1 MPSAIESSMAWRP
14 GSVAGILMKT
24 FGRSTISL
32 SRAASRLV
40 ASVSDAMSGSTS
52 SDTQPSRPLPE
63 SHTGRRMSQAR
74 FTSVTAS
81 LKKTSL
87 SSASSSISSR
97 ISSSYE
103 SESKAF
109 WKIDGLVVTP
119 TTASSSIRRSSSP
132 LSIISRERE
141 SIQTLW
147 PRSDSWCSGDL
158 LIRLLSVVA
167 LQSLTC
173 VACPLNS
180 AAAGR
185 SAGGAEPLR
194 QLVHP
199 AAHRQLGPA
208 LDVGL
213 AIPRA
218 LDRNGAQRG
227 DVLEA
232 EQLVVL
238 VLERAAHARRRL

>member
-1 MPSAIESSMAWRP
+1 
-14 GSVAGILMKT
+14 MKT
-24 FGRSTISL
+24 FGLSTISL
-32 SRAASRLV
+32 SRFASRRV

-63 SHTGRRMSQAR
+63 SQTGLRMSHAR

-87 SSASSSISSR
+87 SSVSSSMSSR

-119 TTASSSIRRSSSP
+119 TTASSSISRSSSP

-147 PRSDSWCSGDL
+147 PRSDSWCNRDL

-167 LQSLTC
+167 LLRLTC
-173 VACPLNS
+173 VPHPLNS
-180 AAAGR
+180 PAGR
-185 SAGGAEPLR
+185 ASSGGAQSPR
-194 QLVHP
+194 QLVH
-199 AAHRQLGPA
+199 AALDRQLRAA

-213 AIPRA
+213 AIRRA

-227 DVLEA
+227 DVLERK
-232 EQLVVL
+232 QLVML
-238 VLERAAHARRRL
+238 VLERAAHAR